1 MFVQVVT
8 KPVADLDVFMGKP
21 WANMGSLMGNF
32 LTINNFSDDV
42 LSSRVHLTHSA
53 TIVLNFRF
61 SLMHET

>member
-1 MFVQVVT
+1 
-8 KPVADLDVFMGKP
+8 MGKP

-53 TIVLNFRF
+53 TLVLNFRF